1 MLPAIATEVGYVP
14 PIVAQ
19 VRLDFV
25 TPTHNRQADLLK
37 QADLLAAQMGPND
50 RWIVVNDAGSMDAQ
64 IGAMLGAIVG
74 YDRIFFVGLSYQR
87 NDAIGTVNRARHVA
101 CSLARPGCW
110 IVELDD
116 HDFLEAGA
124 IDRVRQ
130 AIADGAMFVY
140 GDTLQC
146 DDLGRIAPYPKQDYT
161 PWLLRNSHCPCEGVR
176 AFPQFLYALSGGYRF
191 YGEFA
196 PNGNEFPAG
205 DYGLF
210 LRLEL
215 LTQGQ
220 GFVRVQHVLCRT
232 PKVVGGISTRFGAQ
246 QANMAH
252 ALRHAA
258 QAGLLR

>member
-25 TPTHNRQADLLK
+25 TPTYNRQDDLLK
-37 QADLLAAQMGPND
+37 QAELLAQQMGPND
-50 RWIVVNDAGSMDAQ
+50 RWIVVNDAGSMPDQ
-64 IGAMLGAIVG
+64 IAAMLGAIVG
-74 YDRIFFVGLSYQR
+74 YDRIFFVGLSYR
-87 NDAIGTVNRARHVA
+87 RENVMGTVNRARHVA
-101 CSLARPGCW
+101 CSLARTCAW

-116 HDFLEAGA
+116 HDFLEPGA
-124 IDRVRQ
+124 IDHVRQ
-130 AIADGAMFVY
+130 AIAAGAMFVY
-140 GDTLQC
+140 GDTIPC
-146 DDLGRIAPYPKQDYT
+146 DDMGRQSVNQKPDYT
-161 PWLLRNSHCPCEGVR
+161 PWLLRQSHCPCEGVR

-196 PNGNEFPAG
+196 VNQNEFPAG

-215 LTQGQ
+215 LTEGQ
-220 GFVRVQHVLCRT
+220 GFVRVPHVLCRT

-258 QAGLLR
+258 QAGLLK